1 MFRDPGI
8 IIGLIFVGFFMGLL
22 SHAKGYDCPIGQVT
36 AIQTAA
42 ATQHVYRH
50 SPYAIPWQ

>member
-36 AIQTAA
+36 AIQKATAA
-42 ATQHVYRH
+42 QHVYRH

>member
-22 SHAKGYDCPIGQVT
+22 FHLINYDCAIGRVPPIPKTT
-36 AIQTAA
+36 ATLHA
-42 ATQHVYRH
+42 YRH
-50 SPYAIPWQ
+50 TPYASPFQ